1 MVVRLTDTYSFTLP
15 PLIFSF
21 PYSQL
26 ELQLLEVLYL
36 VVVTQ
41 TFISEFFESS
51 TTLTLLA
58 AVFLHPPSLSGLE
71 MLGSTVPRGWPP
83 FPLPCSL
90 CCTGVSTRP
99 WTLAVSSLCC
109 SLDALQSLPLLWSP
123 LKLAALG
130 WLWTWVRS
138 SLRHCL
144 QNLTGPAAHGIWLW
158 VVEGGRCSNLT
169 FTLGERSPHIPDHCA
184 PDSLPRRGP

>member
-1 MVVRLTDTYSFTLP
+1 MVVRLSDPYSFTLP

-21 PYSQL
+21 PHSQP

-41 TFISEFFESS
+41 TFVSEFFESS
-51 TTLTLLA
+51 TTLTLSA
-58 AVFLHPPSLSGLE
+58 AVFLHPPSLSGME

-83 FPLPCSL
+83 FPLL
-90 CCTGVSTRP
+90 CNHRCTGVSTRS
-99 WTLAVSSLCC
+99 WTLVVSSLCC
-109 SLDALQSLPLLWSP
+109 SLDALQSLPILWSP

-144 QNLTGPAAHGIWLW
+144 QNLTGPATHGI
-158 VVEGGRCSNLT
+158 
-169 FTLGERSPHIPDHCA
+169 
-184 PDSLPRRGP
+184 